1 MTAGERNDSKR
12 RWLIAG
18 AASLLLH
25 ASLLLW
31 WRGVD
36 LMPGGGDAG
45 ALGGGFAPGSVVEV
59 QIDVDAPVAA
69 GTTLPAEDVTTERA
83 SPAVEPTS
91 AEAAGVSESTSGT
104 HAPQGT
110 SGDGTGGDVGGSGA
124 GAGTGGGLEGL
135 GTGARTGGAGSGTA
149 PSAVVPPRPVEITW
163 PDTRRLSHC
172 VGLRVDV
179 RIRVDARGRVETVEP
194 VSTGVPDDCMR
205 AALDTARRIRF
216 TAGTVGGEPATLW
229 SLVTI
234 DFEKSR

>member
-1 MTAGERNDSKR
+1 
-12 RWLIAG
+12 
-18 AASLLLH
+18 
-25 ASLLLW
+25 
-31 WRGVD
+31 
-36 LMPGGGDAG
+36 
-45 ALGGGFAPGSVVEV
+45 
-59 QIDVDAPVAA
+59 
-69 GTTLPAEDVTTERA
+69 
-83 SPAVEPTS
+83 
-91 AEAAGVSESTSGT
+91 
-104 HAPQGT
+104 
-110 SGDGTGGDVGGSGA
+110 VGGSGA